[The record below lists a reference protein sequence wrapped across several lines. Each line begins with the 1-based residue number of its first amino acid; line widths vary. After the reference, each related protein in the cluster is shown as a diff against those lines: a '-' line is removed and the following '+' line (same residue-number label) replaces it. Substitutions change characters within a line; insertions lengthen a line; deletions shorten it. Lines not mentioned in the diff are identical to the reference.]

1 MRAKAREA
9 ETLPLPIGINWWA
22 PTMTW
27 GAGYNAKLHET
38 YLALSNEWQA
48 FVGRRVAE
56 DLHLLQQI
64 GTARNPEQ
72 FWRVH
77 TQFWQKAA
85 EDYTQEY
92 AVIAKLAATCVISGI
107 SVTEQAVRTPPEPA
121 PPLPKAA

>member
-9 ETLPLPIGINWWA
+9 ETVTLPIGMNWWA
-22 PTMTW
+22 PAMAW

-38 YLALSNEWQA
+38 YLALSYEWQT

-56 DLHLLQQI
+56 DLRLLQQI

-72 FWRVH
+72 FWHVH

-85 EDYTQEY
+85 QDYTQEY

-107 SVTEQAVRTPPEPA
+107 SVAEQAVRTPPEAA
-121 PPLPKAA
+121 PPLSKAA